1 MPLVF
6 RLNITIGSLPYGSL
20 RMQDIAFACF
30 RSIPSLF
37 IFQIKSTMSSLKGK
51 VAIVTGGARDIGRQV
66 SLKLAA
72 AGAKVCVNY
81 NSNQTLADET
91 VKQITDAGGTAIAV
105 KADMTKSAEVT
116 ALVNSC
122 VQAFGDS
129 IHILV
134 NVAGG
139 IMGRKPLADLDEA
152 FWDAVIDVNLK
163 SAYLACRAVLPYLPA
178 GGAIVNFASQA
189 ARDGG
194 GGGAIAYATAKGA
207 VLTFTRALAK
217 ELGPKGIRVNCV
229 SPGMI
234 STTFHDTFTKP
245 EIRTN
250 VANATPLRREGQ
262 ASEVADLVLYLASDG
277 ASFINGESVEINGGS
292 YFA

>member
-1 MPLVF
+1 
-6 RLNITIGSLPYGSL
+6 
-20 RMQDIAFACF
+20 
-30 RSIPSLF
+30 
-37 IFQIKSTMSSLKGK
+37 MSSLQGK

-72 AGAKVCVNY
+72 AGVKVCVNY
-81 NSNQTLADET
+81 NSNKQQADET
-91 VKQITDAGGTAIAV
+91 VRLIHEAGGTAIAAQ
-105 KADMTKSAEVT
+105 ADMTRSAEVKQ
-116 ALVNSC
+116 LVDAC
-122 VQAFGDS
+122 VKEYGDS

-139 IMGRKPLADLDEA
+139 LMGRKPLADLDEE
-152 FWDAVIDVNLK
+152 FWDTVMAVNLK
-163 SAYLACRAVLPYLPA
+163 SAYLAARAVLPYMGT

-194 GGGAIAYATAKGA
+194 GGGAIAYATAKGG
-207 VLTFTRALAK
+207 VLTLTRGLAK

-234 STTFHDTFTKP
+234 NTTFHDTFTKP
-245 EIRTN
+245 EIRTH
-250 VANATPLRREGQ
+250 VANTTPLRREGQ
-262 ASEVADLVLYLASDG
+262 AAEVADLVLYLASDA
-277 ASFINGESVEINGGS
+277 ASFINGESVEINGGA

>member
-1 MPLVF
+1 
-6 RLNITIGSLPYGSL
+6 
-20 RMQDIAFACF
+20 
-30 RSIPSLF
+30 
-37 IFQIKSTMSSLKGK
+37 MSSLQGK
-51 VAIVTGGARDIGRQV
+51 VAIVTGGSRDIGRQV
-66 SLKLAA
+66 SIKLAA

-81 NSNQTLADET
+81 NSNQQLADET
-91 VKQITDAGGTAIAV
+91 VQQIKQAGGVAIAV
-105 KADMTKSAEVT
+105 KADMTSAAEVT
-116 ALVNSC
+116 QLVNAC
-122 VQAFGDS
+122 LAEFGNA

-152 FWDAVIDVNLK
+152 FWDTVMAVNLK
-163 SAYLACRAVLPYLPA
+163 SAYLACRAVLPYLQS

-207 VLTFTRALAK
+207 VLTLTRGLAK

-234 STTFHDTFTKP
+234 NTTFHDTFTKP

-262 ASEVADLVLYLASDG
+262 ASEVADLVLYLASDA

>member
-1 MPLVF
+1 M
-6 RLNITIGSLPYGSL
+6 Y
-20 RMQDIAFACF
+20 
-30 RSIPSLF
+30 
-37 IFQIKSTMSSLKGK
+37 SLKEK
-51 VAIVTGGARDIGRQV
+51 VAIVTGGGRDIGQQV

-72 AGAKVCVNY
+72 AGAKVCINY
-81 NSNQTLADET
+81 LNNNEEAEKT
-91 VKQITDAGGTAIAV
+91 VQLVKEAGGEAIAIRG
-105 KADMTKSAEVT
+105 DMTKSGDVKKLVGACTT
-116 ALVNSC
+116 AYGNI
-122 VQAFGDS
+122 

-139 IMGRKPLADLDEA
+139 LIGRKILADLDEE

-163 SAYLACRAVLPYLPA
+163 SVYLVTKEVVPYMSE

-194 GGGAIAYATAKGA
+194 GFGALAYATAKGG
-207 VLTFTRALAK
+207 VLTLTRGLAK

-234 STTFHDTFTKP
+234 NTTFHNTFTKP
-245 EIRTN
+245 EVRTN
-250 VANATPLRREGQ
+250 VAAATPLRREGE
-262 ASEVADLVLYLASDG
+262 AKEVGDLVLYLASD
-277 ASFINGESVEINGGS
+277 ASSFINGESVEINGGT